1 MKRTDALLL
10 VTGTLVASALVAVGL
25 TSVAPPAEPQVLAA
39 PAATSTSFLDTR
51 EEVAAERASR
61 SQKRAQPTQAPA
73 PTQPVAKK
81 SSAPAPA
88 AAKKTPNASTQP
100 KPAPKPKPAAAKSPA
115 GDAAILACIRK
126 HESGGNY
133 RAVNASGKYRGAY
146 QMDRGYAP
154 VWAKRAGFGEW
165 SGKTPDQW
173 PPSVQDA
180 VAYDM
185 GHGNR
190 YAAWRNFT
198 SYSCPW

>member
-25 TSVAPPAEPQVLAA
+25 TSIAPPAEPQVLAA
-39 PAATSTSFLDTR
+39 PAAVSTPSFSDARDQALAD
-51 EEVAAERASR
+51 RASR
-61 SQKRAQPTQAPA
+61 SQKRATPVQAPA

-81 SSAPAPA
+81 SSAPSPA
-88 AAKKTPNASTQP
+88 AKPKPNASTQP

-133 RAVNASGKYRGAY
+133 RAVNPSGKYRGAY
-146 QMDRGYAP
+146 QMDRNYAP
-154 VWAKRAGFGEW
+154 TWAKRAGFGEW
-165 SGKTPDQW
+165 SGTTPDRW